1 MKLEWETWVKGWH
14 RHPADDDRTSRAR
27 CPRYFFSRAGLR
39 DPAGDAGKD
48 VVGVDIVPEQ
58 MMAFGVKDI
67 FLLRCGDTIEKSAAL
82 VRTDKNVAAGGEHQ
96 RGHFE
101 AAGRLLRR
109 LHEVVEAGEKVD
121 GETAHAVRDVVEV
134 GHVFVVGGESG
145 DGGFSVDEAHGA
157 EFDPRGQA
165 ARLPQERDDPPGNGR
180 AGFGHG
186 DREHQPARVQG
197 AVGHR
202 IDRDERA
209 HALADE
215 MKGCTGQK
223 FPSEGG
229 EVGAPFL
236 WIKKMSAAPMI
247 GIVALSAQIDRPDG
261 ETSGREV
268 SGERT
273 EIRRGAA

>member
-1 MKLEWETWVKGWH
+1 M
-14 RHPADDDRTSRAR
+14 
-27 CPRYFFSRAGLR
+27 
-39 DPAGDAGKD
+39 
-48 VVGVDIVPEQ
+48 
-58 MMAFGVKDI
+58 
-67 FLLRCGDTIEKSAAL
+67 
-82 VRTDKNVAAGGEHQ
+82 DK
-96 RGHFE
+96 
-101 AAGRLLRR
+101 
-109 LHEVVEAGEKVD
+109 
-121 GETAHAVRDVVEV
+121 
-134 GHVFVVGGESG
+134 
-145 DGGFSVDEAHGA
+145 AHGT
-157 EFDPRGQA
+157 ELDPRGQA
-165 ARLPQERDDPPGNGR
+165 ARLPQERDDPAGNGR

-186 DREHQPARVQG
+186 DREHEPARVQG

-202 IDRDERA
+202 IDRHERA